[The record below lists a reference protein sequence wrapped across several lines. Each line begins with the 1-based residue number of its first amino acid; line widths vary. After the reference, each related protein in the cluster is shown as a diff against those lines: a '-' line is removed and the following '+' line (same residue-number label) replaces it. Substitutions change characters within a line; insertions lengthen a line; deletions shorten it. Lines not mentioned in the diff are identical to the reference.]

1 MNGRI
6 DHVGVI
12 VDDLAGARRFL
23 EDILGM
29 QLTVARSLPAARVET
44 AFLGYGPGALVELV
58 ELGDEA
64 ARRQRLGDGA
74 ESRVEHIAI
83 EVDDVEAARD
93 ELRARGVEMQSAV
106 PSISGPT
113 RSFFTRPETSRGI
126 VLQFMD
132 RRAE

>member
-1 MNGRI
+1 VNGRI
-6 DHVGVI
+6 DHVGVV

-23 EDILGM
+23 EEIVGM
-29 QLTVARSLPAARVET
+29 QLVVTRSLPAVRVET

-58 ELGDEA
+58 ELGDEE
-64 ARRQRLGDGA
+64 ARRRRLGEGVQ
-74 ESRVEHIAI
+74 SRVEHIAI

-93 ELRARGVEMQSAV
+93 ELRTRGVEMQSDT

>member
-1 MNGRI
+1 VNGRI
-6 DHVGVI
+6 DHVGVV
-12 VDDLAGARRFL
+12 VDDLAGARRLL
-23 EDILGM
+23 EEIVGM
-29 QLTVARSLPAARVET
+29 QLLVARSLPAARVET

-58 ELGDEA
+58 ELGGEEE
-64 ARRQRLGDGA
+64 RRRRLGDGVQ
-74 ESRVEHIAI
+74 SRVEHIAI

-93 ELRARGVEMQSAV
+93 ELRARGIEMQSDT
-106 PSISGPT
+106 PSINGPT

>member
-1 MNGRI
+1 MKGRI
-6 DHVGVI
+6 DHVGVV
-12 VDDLAGARRFL
+12 VDDLAGTRRFL
-23 EDILGM
+23 EEIAGM
-29 QLTVARSLPAARVET
+29 QLAVARSLPARRVET

-58 ELGDEA
+58 ELGDEEE
-64 ARRQRLGDGA
+64 RRRRLGEGVQ
-74 ESRVEHIAI
+74 SRVEHIAI

-93 ELRARGVEMQSAV
+93 ELRARGIEMQSDV

-132 RRAE
+132 RRAG